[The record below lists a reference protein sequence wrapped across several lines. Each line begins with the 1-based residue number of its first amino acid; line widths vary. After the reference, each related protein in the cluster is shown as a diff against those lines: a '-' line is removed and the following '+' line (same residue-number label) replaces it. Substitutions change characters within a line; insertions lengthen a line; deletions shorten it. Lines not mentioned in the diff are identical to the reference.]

1 MESSDSGNI
10 VGQHNN
16 PLSALDATSPETP
29 AKAENL
35 LYDLTFY
42 TIAAFREIDTSFG
55 DSSTLVTSLKDSHQ
69 RLEECKAPWR
79 FSGWTTETE
88 STAESAEW
96 ERAKI
101 KILSSIGTTLVSQY
115 TLRRIFDQSN
125 KMSDAF
131 AASDLHLGPN
141 PGVKH
146 SMEEIYELRL
156 PYLKRFLNLS
166 EEDWEK
172 AANWRASA

>member
-101 KILSSIGTTLVSQY
+101 KILSSIGTTLVSRKSA
-115 TLRRIFDQSN
+115 T
-125 KMSDAF
+125 
-131 AASDLHLGPN
+131 P
-141 PGVKH
+141 
-146 SMEEIYELRL
+146 
-156 PYLKRFLNLS
+156 
-166 EEDWEK
+166 
-172 AANWRASA
+172 RAI